1 MTTKMTNDNG
11 KRGEMSDVIRILVTE
26 PGKPPVARF
35 VRNNMDV
42 MNEIVGGNIREVDP
56 FSVPAALLYN
66 GKGDE
71 QGLPRNFPLKNGNG
85 EPYEL
90 IRGTFLMAGVRD
102 GHYDSLT
109 DTQIYI
115 LRELIRRDRFPAE
128 SARSGV
134 MNHAAAKR
142 RGLFMISALQSLRE
156 SNFNENG
163 RDAAFHG

>member
-1 MTTKMTNDNG
+1 MTTKMNIKGGTRSETPDI
-11 KRGEMSDVIRILVTE
+11 IRILVTE

-35 VRNNMDV
+35 VRNDMDV

-71 QGLPRNFPLKNGNG
+71 QRLPRNFPLKNGNG

-90 IRGTFLMAGVRD
+90 IRGTFLVAGVRD

-115 LRELIRRDRFPAE
+115 LRELIRLYRFPVK

-142 RGLFMISALQSLRE
+142 RCP
-156 SNFNENG
+156 
-163 RDAAFHG
+163 AFSKA